1 MEDSAATAAL
11 VGVVMALIELVKKL
25 TSRSN
30 GGQNG
35 KQNNRHVDYRLET
48 MGNQIDEL
56 KEAVIELKTSFY
68 EFREEVR
75 IRLVRLGDDK

>member
-25 TSRSN
+25 TSRGN

-35 KQNNRHVDYRLET
+35 KHVDYRLEA
-48 MGNQIDEL
+48 MGEQIDEL
-56 KEAVIELKTSFY
+56 KGMVLGLKTSFY

-75 IRLVRLGDDK
+75 IQLVKLGDDK